1 MARGKQTPAPV
12 ILLHGALRRLAGRH
26 MRARRSAPTP
36 WTGASRRASGIPGG
50 DGCAPAGLRQPAACP
65 QPHPRARM
73 VVVAVRARAHGT
85 LRSGRVSSQ
94 ARSPAGRRATPIS
107 DSA

>member
-1 MARGKQTPAPV
+1 
-12 ILLHGALRRLAGRH
+12 
-26 MRARRSAPTP
+26 
-36 WTGASRRASGIPGG
+36 
-50 DGCAPAGLRQPAACP
+50 
-65 QPHPRARM
+65 M
-73 VVVAVRARAHGT
+73 VVVTVRARAHGT

>member
-26 MRARRSAPTP
+26 MRARRSAP
-36 WTGASRRASGIPGG
+36 ALLLRRGRGRAGEL
-50 DGCAPAGLRQPAACP
+50 AGLRQPAACP